1 MWKLQCCNAT
11 VLSVNDVS
19 SRENRLWS
27 LSNKIEK
34 NKALHSSE
42 AINYVHLQRIMRP
55 IDANEIPFQLS
66 KNLFYNCVILQ

>member
-1 MWKLQCCNAT
+1 MYVESILCITSRNSSMWKLQCCNAT

-42 AINYVHLQRIMRP
+42 AINYVHLQRINATNRC
-55 IDANEIPFQLS
+55 
-66 KNLFYNCVILQ
+66 K